1 LTTSLELFLT
11 TAFISV
17 VSAALSVLVGVP
29 FGSWLRSL
37 SPQLARGVSTL
48 TLIPFLLPPLLVG
61 LAFVGVFGEQKV
73 NSNIGMLLVIAAHV
87 FMNFGF
93 IAKVFAGSTIESQ
106 QIEAA
111 RLDGASD
118 NQVRSRVEFPQQLPG
133 LISASLLVALYSATS
148 FGLVLTLGA
157 GQVKTLE
164 TEIAI
169 ATLQQLDLE
178 RAGLYAAL
186 QTLLT
191 VAIFLFS
198 KRISGSP
205 SPLDQIEKTILRP
218 ALFDKSLGLTLSAL
232 VFVAIGFVVSKA
244 FTGPGL
250 ITNLANLSTKGERE
264 LLNITVLD
272 ASINS
277 IRNALFVVLVAVPVA
292 YLLASRKRPSGWVLI
307 PIGLSPVVIGLAT
320 LALAG
325 YLPRALT
332 SSWVLLPLIQVLFA
346 LPVAYQILRPARLSI
361 DRDVLEASA
370 LDGAGRFQRVS
381 MIELPLIKKSVALAT
396 AFSAMV
402 SIGEFGAASFLA
414 FGSNETLPI
423 VLFKLLGRPGEESLG
438 MAMTVAAIY
447 ILISAYVIWLSL
459 KPVETQRHFSSNG
472 QRLR

>member
-1 LTTSLELFLT
+1 M
-11 TAFISV
+11 
-17 VSAALSVLVGVP
+17 SAALSVAVGVP
-29 FGSWLRSL
+29 FGSWLRHL
-37 SPQLARGVSTL
+37 SPQLARSVSTL

-61 LAFVGVFGEQKV
+61 LAFVGVVGDLKV
-73 NSNIGMLLVIAAHV
+73 NSNIGMLLVITAHV

-93 IAKVFAGSTIESQ
+93 IARVFAGSSIDTEQ
-106 QIEAA
+106 VEAA

-118 NQVRSRVEFPQQLPG
+118 NLIRSRIEFPQQVAG
-133 LISASLLVALYSATS
+133 LVSASLLVALYSATS
-148 FGLVLTLGA
+148 FGLLLTLGA

-178 RAGLYAAL
+178 KAGLYAAL

-191 VAIFLFS
+191 IAMFLLS
-198 KRISGSP
+198 KRMSSSP
-205 SPLDQIEKTILRP
+205 TALDQIEKTILPPNLLERI
-218 ALFDKSLGLTLSAL
+218 LGPFLASL
-232 VFVAIGFVVSKA
+232 VFAAIAFVMSKA
-244 FTGPGL
+244 FIGLGL

-264 LLNITVLD
+264 MLNTTVLD
-272 ASINS
+272 ASVNS
-277 IRNALFVVLVAVPVA
+277 VRNAIVVVFVALPIA

-307 PIGLSPVVIGLAT
+307 PIGISPVVIGLAT

-361 DRDVLEASA
+361 ESDVLEASV
-370 LDGAGRFQRVS
+370 LDGAGRLKRIS

-423 VLFKLLGRPGEESLG
+423 VLFKLLGRPGEENLG

-459 KPVETQRHFSSNG
+459 KPIETQRHFSSIG
-472 QRLR
+472 R